1 MSLRIPFCVYTSN
14 MADLRVSLLSFLFS
28 LMCTVFQIVSPLFVR
43 SANVLVSKS
52 FCLWS
57 YSNLLDSFCGIV
69 DLTTVPVYRAASVL
83 DKQVKPLVFVCWLNC
98 LHVQWYYRHGMTH
111 MWLFNCANVLTR
123 ISRVWSDCL
132 LICIVL
138 ATRVLWPV
146 VSFVGVQLKTRAHPC
161 FIQWLPI
168 LLPCR
173 YQPQCS
179 SHWFHIWLD
188 DDWHS
193 SAFVIGQTPSR
204 AIYDAMMIQLWKLF
218 ANSSQIRFC

>member
-1 MSLRIPFCVYTSN
+1 M
-14 MADLRVSLLSFLFS
+14 
-28 LMCTVFQIVSPLFVR
+28 SPLFVR

-146 VSFVGVQLKTRAHPC
+146 VSFLESNLRLARTRVLSSDSRFYCLAGTNPNALLISFTYDLMMIDIRARLSSVKHLRAQSTMLWWYSC
-161 FIQWLPI
+161 GSYLLIQV
-168 LLPCR
+168 
-173 YQPQCS
+173 
-179 SHWFHIWLD
+179 WF
-188 DDWHS
+188 
-193 SAFVIGQTPSR
+193 AFVNHR
-204 AIYDAMMIQLWKLF
+204 REL
-218 ANSSQIRFC
+218 